1 MKIAEIPA
9 LPTPNSAIIGSI
21 QSRLM
26 EVKMGKTR
34 LMLVD
39 DEVDL
44 LAELK
49 PLMERS
55 GYEVLSAINGEQALE
70 IAATQKPDLIVL
82 DVLMPRLDGRNV
94 LRRLR
99 ESGNWT
105 PVILLTKVNTPAE
118 RVLSLQ
124 EGADDYLNKPFDPL
138 ELVARVQAILRRT
151 QQGSLPLSSF
161 RYLGSGALDL
171 DRQLRQVRLDG
182 EALNLTSRS
191 VGVLEFLMLN
201 THEIISRER
210 LLDEVWGWS
219 AALET
224 RAVDIRIAEIRKA
237 LGDDSGQ
244 PRYIET
250 VVGRGYRF
258 VADVLGKQ

>member
-1 MKIAEIPA
+1 
-9 LPTPNSAIIGSI
+9 
-21 QSRLM
+21 
-26 EVKMGKTR
+26 MGKTR
-34 LMLVD
+34 LMIVD

-70 IAATQKPDLIVL
+70 IAAAEKPDLIVL
-82 DVLMPRLDGRNV
+82 DMLMPRLDGRNV

-99 ESGNWT
+99 EAGNWT
-105 PVILLTKVNTPAE
+105 PVILLTKVNTPTE

-138 ELVARVQAILRRT
+138 ELVARVQAVLRRT
-151 QQGSLPLSSF
+151 QRGSLPLSSF
-161 RYLGSGALDL
+161 RYLVSGALTL
-171 DRQLRQVRLDG
+171 DRQLRQVLRAS
-182 EALNLTSRS
+182 EMLNLTARA

-201 THEIISRER
+201 PHEIILRER
-210 LLDEVWGWS
+210 LLDEIWGWS
-219 AALET
+219 ATLET

-237 LGDDSGQ
+237 LEEDSGQ

-250 VVGRGYRF
+250 VIGSGYRF
-258 VADVLGKQ
+258 VADVVGKA

>member
-1 MKIAEIPA
+1 M
-9 LPTPNSAIIGSI
+9 S
-21 QSRLM
+21 
-26 EVKMGKTR
+26 KTR
-34 LMLVD
+34 LMIVD

-55 GYEVLSAINGEQALE
+55 GYQVFSATNGEQALE
-70 IAATQKPDLIVL
+70 MIAKEKPDLVVL
-82 DVLMPRLDGRNV
+82 DMLMPRLDGRDV

-99 ESGNWT
+99 EAGNWT

-151 QQGSLPLSSF
+151 QHGSLPLSSF
-161 RYLGSGALDL
+161 RKLISGELAL
-171 DRQLRQVRLDG
+171 DRQLRQVWLH
-182 EALNLTSRS
+182 EQSVNLTARA

-201 THEIISRER
+201 PQEVISRER

-219 AALET
+219 DALET
-224 RAVDIRIAEIRKA
+224 RAVDIRIAEIRKV
-237 LGDDSGQ
+237 LDEDSEQ
-244 PRYIET
+244 PGYIET
-250 VVGRGYRF
+250 VIGQGYRF
-258 VADVLGKQ
+258 LGTVQGEK

>member
-1 MKIAEIPA
+1 MAKI
-9 LPTPNSAIIGSI
+9 
-21 QSRLM
+21 RLM
-26 EVKMGKTR
+26 I
-34 LMLVD
+34 VD

-55 GYEVLSAINGEQALE
+55 GYEVLSASNGEQALE
-70 IAATQKPDLIVL
+70 IAAKQKLDLIIL
-82 DVLMPRLDGRNV
+82 DMLMPRLNGRDV

-99 ESGNWT
+99 ETGNWT
-105 PVILLTKVNTPAE
+105 PVILLTKVNTLTE

-138 ELVARVQAILRRT
+138 ELVARVQAVLRRT
-151 QQGSLPLSSF
+151 QRGSLPLSSF
-161 RYLGSGALDL
+161 RYLISGDLSL
-171 DRQLRQVRLDG
+171 DRQLRQAQLSG
-182 EALNLTSRS
+182 ALLNLTSRA

-201 THEIISRER
+201 AHEIVLRER
-210 LLDEVWGWS
+210 LLDEVWGWNN
-219 AALET
+219 ALET

-237 LGDDSGQ
+237 LEEDSGQ

-250 VVGRGYRF
+250 IIGSGYRF
-258 VADVLGKQ
+258 LIDVQGKQ

>member
-1 MKIAEIPA
+1 MAK
-9 LPTPNSAIIGSI
+9 TK
-21 QSRLM
+21 LM
-26 EVKMGKTR
+26 I
-34 LMLVD
+34 VD

-55 GYEVLSAINGEQALE
+55 GYQVLSASNGEQALE
-70 IAATQKPDLIVL
+70 VIVREKPDLIIL
-82 DVLMPRLDGRNV
+82 DVLMPKLDGRNV

-105 PVILLTKVNTPAE
+105 PVILLTKVNTATE

-151 QQGSLPLSSF
+151 QLGSLPLSSF
-161 RYLGSGALDL
+161 RYLVSNGLSL
-171 DRQLRQVRLDG
+171 DRQMRQIKFNG
-182 EALNLTSRS
+182 ELLNLTTRA
-191 VGVLEFLMLN
+191 VGVIEFLMLHP
-201 THEIISRER
+201 HEVISRER

-219 AALET
+219 DALET
-224 RAVDIRIAEIRKA
+224 RAVDIRIAEIRKV
-237 LGDDSGQ
+237 LEKDTGQ
-244 PRYIET
+244 PKFIET
-250 VVGRGYRF
+250 VIGTGYRF
-258 VADVLGKQ
+258 LADVQGEQ

>member
-1 MKIAEIPA
+1 
-9 LPTPNSAIIGSI
+9 
-21 QSRLM
+21 
-26 EVKMGKTR
+26 MGKTR
-34 LMLVD
+34 LMIVD

-55 GYEVLSAINGEQALE
+55 GYQVISATNGEQALE
-70 IAATQKPDLIVL
+70 LIAKEKPDLIVL
-82 DVLMPRLDGRNV
+82 DMLMPRLDGRDV

-105 PVILLTKVNTPAE
+105 PVILLTKVDNTTE

-151 QQGSLPLSSF
+151 NSGSLPLSSF
-161 RYLGSGALDL
+161 RRLISDPLAL
-171 DRQLRQVRLDG
+171 DRQTRQVVLDG
-182 EALNLTSRS
+182 QPANLTARA

-201 THEIISRER
+201 PREIIPRER

-219 AALET
+219 SAIET

-237 LGDDSGQ
+237 LEEDSAQ
-244 PRYIET
+244 PRFIET
-250 VVGRGYRF
+250 VIGQGYRF
-258 VADVLGKQ
+258 LAEVRGEK